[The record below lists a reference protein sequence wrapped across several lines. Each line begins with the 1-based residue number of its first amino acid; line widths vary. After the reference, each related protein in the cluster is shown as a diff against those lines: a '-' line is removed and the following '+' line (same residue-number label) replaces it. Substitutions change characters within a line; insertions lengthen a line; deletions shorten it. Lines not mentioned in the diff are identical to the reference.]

1 MTKNKKFTKKSRGKM
16 HRKDIKRT
24 IQKQLKRKCPGW
36 RRMTKN
42 EKKEL
47 ARQVMQE
54 AVENHNFDKQP
65 TASMEQLTGI
75 DGQMPTKG
83 IVPLNE
89 MGKYIQKRNS
99 GFLFKSNWDKKT
111 ASEITDP
118 ELRYIDKL
126 IDNGI
131 VNSLLANEG
140 YSPQMRDI
148 FPYQL
153 FRMEL
158 LKVIKYPE
166 ISYRKYCSEE
176 YFGRERKQN
185 RRFIGLPLNTKEI
198 IDHTQ
203 LCHFRQDMSF
213 TQTINIL
220 VYFLHHFYS
229 LGCLENSVLH
239 AIDSTELPMEINY
252 PLCTIEIKGKKIR
265 IYSDL
270 DCDCGKR
277 RNKRNLS
284 QYFIGYRMH
293 TLTVLNPSTGHCF
306 PLVSLISAGNHHDK
320 LFVKPLIKLAQAMG
334 IDVEL
339 LTADE
344 AYHDGDGSIY
354 KETGT
359 YVIAPPSKKVN
370 LPDNVLEFPL
380 RVTCNQYCETPMVNL
395 GCSDKGHEYL
405 CNCQPEECA
414 YESSCPKNRIVPF
427 DCGFFQPIVAS
438 SPMAE
443 KAMKIR
449 KNCER
454 PFNLMKKREGLEQTR
469 VRSQQGVVVR
479 STVTTIATL
488 LIEMMGTRKKRKK
501 KKDDQ
506 MDLFEKTG

>member
-1 MTKNKKFTKKSRGKM
+1 M

-24 IQKQLKRKCPGW
+24 VTKQLKAKHPYWKKMTRK
-36 RRMTKN
+36 

-54 AVENHNFDKQP
+54 VVNNHDFGKEP
-65 TASMEQLTGI
+65 TASIEQLTGI

-83 IVPLNE
+83 IISLDK
-89 MGKYIQKRNS
+89 MGKYIENYNS
-99 GFLFKSNWDKKT
+99 GFLFASHWDKKT

-118 ELRYIDKL
+118 ELRYIDEL

-131 VNSLLANEG
+131 VNNLLANEG
-140 YSPQMRDI
+140 FSPQMRDI

-158 LKVIKYPE
+158 LKAIKYPE

-185 RRFIGLPLNTKEI
+185 RRFVGLPLNTKEI
-198 IDHTQ
+198 IDHTE
-203 LCHFRQDMSF
+203 LCHFRRDMSF

-220 VYFLHHFYS
+220 VYFLHYFYLS
-229 LGCLENSVLH
+229 GCLDNCVLH

-252 PLCTIEIKGKKIR
+252 PLCTIKVKGKNIR

-293 TLTVLNPSTGHCF
+293 TLTVINPSTGYCF

-320 LFVKPLIKLAQAMG
+320 LFMKPLIKLAQAMG
-334 IDVEL
+334 IKVEL
-339 LTADE
+339 VTADE
-344 AYHDGDGSIY
+344 AYHDGDGSVY
-354 KETGT
+354 KETGA
-359 YVIAPPSKKVN
+359 YVIAPPSQKVN

-380 RVTCNQYCETPMVNL
+380 RVTCNPYCETPMVNF
-395 GCSDKGHEYL
+395 GHSDKGHEYR
-405 CNCQPEECA
+405 CDAQPGECA
-414 YESSCPKNRIVPF
+414 YESSCPKNRIIPF
-427 DCGFFQPIVAS
+427 DSGFFQPIVAS
-438 SPMAE
+438 NPLAE
-443 KAMKIR
+443 KAIELR

-469 VRSQQGVVVR
+469 VRTQQGVVVR
-479 STVTTIATL
+479 STITTIATL
-488 LIEMMGTRKKRKK
+488 LIDMMGTRKKRQK
-501 KKDDQ
+501 KKDTQ
-506 MDLFEKTG
+506 MDLFKKTG